1 MNERS
6 GMLAGW
12 RVVVADDEQFIRT
25 LVMRM
30 IRDLGCEDVQGACN
44 GREAMEQLRGGN
56 PCRVMLLSDFGM
68 PDTDGLSAVKLIRTG
83 KAGCRNDTPVV
94 MLTGHADSGL
104 VTAAMSLDIDGFLI
118 KPVSVD
124 KLAARLLHIRDEPR
138 VVDAA
143 DSYEH
148 VDVQAIRDR
157 IIRREPLGKVRPP
170 TAKPIAPKVM
180 QLRLHEIRPGQVL
193 AADVKTPAGECL
205 LAAGVTL
212 NERHLRRLGELSDLI
227 GLQFVSIVATP

>member
-6 GMLAGW
+6 GMLTKW

-30 IRDLGCEDVQGACN
+30 IRDLGCNDLLGARN
-44 GREAMEQLRGGN
+44 GREAIDQLRGG
-56 PCRVMLLSDFGM
+56 PPGRMLLLCDFGM
-68 PDTDGLSAVKLIRTG
+68 PETDGLSTVKLIRTG
-83 KAGCRNDTPVV
+83 KAGCRNDTPIV
-94 MLTGHADSGL
+94 MLTGHSDSGL
-104 VTAAMSLDIDGFLI
+104 VSASLALDIDGFLI

-124 KLAARLLHIRDEPR
+124 KLAARLQRICDEPR
-138 VVDAA
+138 VVTAP

-157 IIRREPLGKVRPP
+157 MIRDAPLGKVRPP
-170 TAKPIAPKVM
+170 AAKSVGPKIM
-180 QLRLHEIRPGQVL
+180 QLRLRDVRPGQVL
-193 AADVKTPAGECL
+193 AADIKAPTGECL
-205 LAAGVTL
+205 LATGVTL

-227 GLQFVSIVATP
+227 DLQFVSVVAAS